1 MSEEESDYT
10 KPWIRHAV
18 LWAGFAVLVVVG
30 IWTVVLPAVEDSP
43 VDPDASAE
51 EAEAESGAEDD
62 EDDAENT
69 NDSDD

>member
-1 MSEEESDYT
+1 MNEEESEYT

-43 VDPDASAE
+43 VDPDAA
-51 EAEAESGAEDD
+51 AEAESGDNED
-62 EDDAENT
+62 EAENAS
-69 NDSDD
+69 DSAD

>member
-1 MSEEESDYT
+1 MNEEESDYT
-10 KPWIRHAV
+10 KPWIRHAI

-43 VDPDASAE
+43 VDPDAPAE
-51 EAEAESGAEDD
+51 EAESGDL

-69 NDSDD
+69 SDSED